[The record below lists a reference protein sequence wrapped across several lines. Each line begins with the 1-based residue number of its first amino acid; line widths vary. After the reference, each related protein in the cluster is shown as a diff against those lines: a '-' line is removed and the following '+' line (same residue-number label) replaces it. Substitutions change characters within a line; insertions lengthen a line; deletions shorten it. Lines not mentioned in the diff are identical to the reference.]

1 MITCNKCGANCDP
14 GEIVGGQ
21 CLDCMEQER
30 LMQARSEHAFK
41 VMTSPYYQMNL
52 MEVMESESFKN

>member
-30 LMQARSEHAFK
+30 RIQSKSEHAFK
-41 VMTSPYYQMNL
+41 VMTSPYYQMDL
-52 MEVMESESFKN
+52 MEVLREGADG

>member
-30 LMQARSEHAFK
+30 QMQARSEHAFK
-41 VMTSPYYQMNL
+41 VMTSPFCQMDL
-52 MEVMESESFKN
+52 MEMLREGADG